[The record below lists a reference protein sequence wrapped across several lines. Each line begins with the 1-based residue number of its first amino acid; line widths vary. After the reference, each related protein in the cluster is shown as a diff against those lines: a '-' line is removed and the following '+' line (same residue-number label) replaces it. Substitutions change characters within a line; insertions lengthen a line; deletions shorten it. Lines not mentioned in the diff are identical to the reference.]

1 MDAWVREDYQNSCTT
16 DVDKH
21 KEPPLLRAE
30 NRKKLHIWMV
40 DRLQIDTRRRTYRLI
55 FECQAER
62 SRKITAI
69 RMMQSLWRRALIRAL
84 IPGWLDHCYLKI
96 RANYDDPD
104 SHYYIDRRTG
114 ESFWEK
120 PKLLRGNELPTQPVY
135 IWVDIGYYDHQGYYY
150 EQYVN
155 PITGQF
161 SHLSIDAA
169 ARVIQNLVRSF
180 QIRPFVIHLNKI
192 DKSLLEASYD
202 LGNSK
207 FETFWRVTFPL
218 SLPGVIGA
226 ILIIFIPTVGD
237 YVTPQL
243 VGGTDG
249 RMLSN
254 MIQSLFGRANNF
266 PLGAASAIL
275 MLTTVC
281 IIAAVVTYITKKVS
295 MRMS

>member
-1 MDAWVREDYQNSCTT
+1 MSNTLRDIYFRSDQAKAYTLLSPALILVIIAMAAPMIVMIITSFNTQISMMEIDRTFTTGRYEDFFAKPIFSMLLFRSVKISFFVTLLTLLTT
-16 DVDKH
+16 YPLAYYIAFYVK
-21 KEPPLLRAE
+21 KNKMLWIVLMTLPFWTSYLLR
-30 NRKKLHIWMV
+30 V
-40 DRLQIDTRRRTYRLI
+40 
-55 FECQAER
+55 
-62 SRKITAI
+62 
-69 RMMQSLWRRALIRAL
+69 
-84 IPGWLDHCYLKI
+84 
-96 RANYDDPD
+96 
-104 SHYYIDRRTG
+104 
-114 ESFWEK
+114 
-120 PKLLRGNELPTQPVY
+120 
-135 IWVDIGYYDHQGYYY
+135 
-150 EQYVN
+150 
-155 PITGQF
+155 F
-161 SHLSIDAA
+161 SW
-169 ARVIQNLVRSF
+169 RVILGNKGVVNSALMSTGLIDEPLGFLLYNQGA
-180 QIRPFVIHLNKI
+180 VIITLSHAWAAFAILPLYVSLDKI

-266 PLGAASAIL
+266 PLGAASAVL

-281 IIAAVVTYITKKVS
+281 IVAAVVTYITKKVS